1 MLPFRCLP
9 LPSPLGIVAPIRTVN
24 MPAIAGSTQKEK
36 SPTPVTDALNLP
48 EIVQPVSTTAG
59 NSATTGDSCDNA
71 VVERVQPAA
80 TRGSELMTPGPSLW
94 CGRADR
100 PMPSP
105 AGPTTPRGRVAQISA
120 ISGARRQTVPW
131 LLVH

>member
-1 MLPFRCLP
+1 MLPLRRLP
-9 LPSPLGIVAPIRTVN
+9 LTSPLGIVASIRTVN
-24 MPAIAGSTQKEK
+24 MPAIAGPTQKEEA
-36 SPTPVTDALNLP
+36 PTPVTDALNLP

-59 NSATTGDSCDNA
+59 NSATTWDSCDNA

-100 PMPSP
+100 P
-105 AGPTTPRGRVAQISA
+105 TSA
-120 ISGARRQTVPW
+120 
-131 LLVH
+131 